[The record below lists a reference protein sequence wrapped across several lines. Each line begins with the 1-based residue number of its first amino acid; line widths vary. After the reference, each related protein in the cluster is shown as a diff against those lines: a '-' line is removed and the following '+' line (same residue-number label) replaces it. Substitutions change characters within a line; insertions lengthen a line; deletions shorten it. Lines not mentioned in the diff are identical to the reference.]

1 MTKIKLNN
9 KNNYRNLMAGIICF
23 IAFLFIELHNLKLE
37 VAKYVFF
44 GIAVILLLIEAV
56 RIIYIGL
63 CVLMDFEEK

>member
-1 MTKIKLNN
+1 
-9 KNNYRNLMAGIICF
+9 MAGIICF